1 MMQGR
6 RRSKEELDAQVRIR
20 RIDATASVANTLI
33 RFAGLGFVALCAWR
47 SIAALA
53 GQKTL
58 ASIGITLLGKVYV
71 SEAAAWLLAVGSVGY
86 GVVQRQLRR
95 REIARFAPLVRDR
108 ERAIDPKRTSSQL
121 TDRGDTKPG
130 DQV

>member
-1 MMQGR
+1 MVQG

-33 RFAGLGFVALCAWR
+33 RVSGLCFLGFCAWQ

-53 GQKTL
+53 GHTTL
-58 ASIGITLLGKVYV
+58 ASIGLRALGSVYV

-95 REIARFAPLVRDR
+95 REIARFAPLLRDK

-130 DQV
+130 DQL